1 MVLDKKMI
9 DKIKNAVAFDKII
22 FKNHALVRM
31 LERKIKS
38 EEITTSLL
46 AAEIIENYDDDKPF
60 PSYLLLGYSDG
71 RPLHIV
77 LSYDKL
83 NEFIYIITIY
93 EPSPELWIKEFKK
106 RRKK

>member
-1 MVLDKKMI
+1 MI
-9 DKIKNAVAFDKII
+9 DKIKNSIAFDRII

-38 EEITTSLL
+38 GEIINSLL
-46 AAEIIENYDDDKPF
+46 AAEIIENYDDDRPF
-60 PSYLLLGYSDG
+60 PSCLLLGYSDS

-77 LSYDKL
+77 LSYDEL

-93 EPSPELWIKEFKK
+93 EPSPELWDKKFKE
-106 RRKK
+106 RRKR